1 MTSKLSTKAPKTQ
14 KLLPPIDPGEI
25 LRAEFM
31 EPLRLSMNRALDLRV
46 PWREWLK
53 SFTNAAAWLLIRLCA
68 WLDTSTAASAS
79 GCIFNPRTISK
90 LP

>member
-1 MTSKLSTKAPKTQ
+1 MGMLMTSKLSTKALKTQ

-46 PWREWLK
+46 P
-53 SFTNAAAWLLIRLCA
+53 
-68 WLDTSTAASAS
+68 
-79 GCIFNPRTISK
+79 
-90 LP
+90 